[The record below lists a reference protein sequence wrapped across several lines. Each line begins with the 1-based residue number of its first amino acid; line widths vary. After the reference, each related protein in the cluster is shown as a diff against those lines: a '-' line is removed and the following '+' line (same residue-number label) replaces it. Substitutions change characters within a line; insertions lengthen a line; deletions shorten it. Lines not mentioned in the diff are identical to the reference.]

1 MTRIDWAGLMRL
13 GLVELRLTPEVFWAL
28 TPGELLLIAGVDP
41 ARAPLSRAVLRALLE
56 RFPDRPRATP
66 TERT

>member
-41 ARAPLSRAVLRALLE
+41 ARAPLSRAGLGALLE
-56 RFPDRPRATP
+56 RFPDRARATP
-66 TERT
+66 TERK